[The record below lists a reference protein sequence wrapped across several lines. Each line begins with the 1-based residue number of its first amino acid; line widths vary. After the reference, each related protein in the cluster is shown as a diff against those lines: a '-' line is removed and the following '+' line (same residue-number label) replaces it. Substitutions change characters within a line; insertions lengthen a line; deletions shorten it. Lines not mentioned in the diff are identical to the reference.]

1 MRRLAIAGALLASL
15 VAGCDERKSA
25 DVAPPPHTMT
35 AASIGTYCGMSLI
48 EHAGPKGQIL
58 LASRPDPLWFS
69 SARDAIAFTLLPEE
83 ARDIRAVYVSD
94 MAKAPS
100 WEDPG
105 ADNWVL
111 AEDAAF
117 VIDSDARGGMGAEEA
132 VPFSDR
138 AAATAFAARHRG
150 RVAAFS
156 EIPRTYVLGSGDAAR
171 AGPEP
176 EPPAFK
182 HAPTG
187 THSM

>member
-1 MRRLAIAGALLASL
+1 MRRLVIACALLGPL
-15 VAGCDERKSA
+15 VAGCDDRKSA
-25 DVAPPPHTMT
+25 DTAPPPQTMT
-35 AASIGTYCGMSLI
+35 AAAIGTYCGMSLI

-138 AAATAFAARHRG
+138 AAAAAFAARHRG

-171 AGPEP
+171 GGPGP
-176 EPPAFK
+176 EPPAHK
-182 HAPTG
+182 HAPSG
-187 THSM
+187 TH

>member
-1 MRRLAIAGALLASL
+1 MRRLVIACALLASL

-25 DVAPPPHTMT
+25 QVAPPPQTMT
-35 AASIGTYCGMSLI
+35 AAAIGTYCGMSLI

-83 ARDIRAVYVSD
+83 AKDIRAVYVSD

-100 WEDPG
+100 WEHPG
-105 ADNWVL
+105 PDNWVL
-111 AEDAAF
+111 AENAVF

-138 AAATAFAARHRG
+138 AAAAEFAARRAG
-150 RVAAFS
+150 RLATLS
-156 EIPRTYVLGSGDAAR
+156 EIPRTYVLGSGEAAR
-171 AGPEP
+171 TVPEI
-176 EPPAFK
+176 EPSAHK

-187 THSM
+187 TH

>member
-1 MRRLAIAGALLASL
+1 MRRLVIACALLASL
-15 VAGCDERKSA
+15 SAGCDERKSA

-48 EHAGPKGQIL
+48 EHAGPRGQIL

-83 ARDIRAVYVSD
+83 AKDIRAVYVSD

-105 ADNWVL
+105 ADNWV
-111 AEDAAF
+111 AARDAVF

-138 AAATAFAARHRG
+138 AAAAEFAARHGG
-150 RVAAFS
+150 RVATFS
-156 EIPRTYVLGSGDAAR
+156 EIPRAYVLGSGEAAR
-171 AGPEP
+171 AGPDTEQP
-176 EPPAFK
+176 AHKHPPS
-182 HAPTG
+182 G
-187 THSM
+187 TH